1 MTAIPLES
9 DPVILLWDLRNSNA
23 PERVSHCEE
32 NACWVV
38 AADLH

>member
-9 DPVILLWDLRNSNA
+9 EPLILLWDLRNSHA
-23 PERVSHCEE
+23 PERVSPCEE
-32 NACWVV
+32 NTCGVV